1 MIPAGIPSPPLDWSR
16 FQLGPLTIHTY
27 ALCIVAGIILATIWT
42 NRRLTRRGGEPW
54 VVIDIILWAIPLG
67 LLGARLYHV
76 ATHPGDFFYD
86 GADPMRIF
94 YIWEGGNAII
104 GALLGGAVG
113 AWIGCRLA
121 GVRLLSFA
129 DALAPGMLLAQA
141 VGRLGNW
148 FNHELF
154 GWPTDLPWG
163 LQIEGTNPAIPAGI
177 PAGTLFHPTF
187 LYEMIWNAAGIGV
200 ILLAER
206 MFRMRWGRAFALY
219 LIWYGLGRSW
229 IESIRLDYSEIVLGL
244 RSNVLGALVLVAVGI
259 ALLVWQHRAHPE
271 AEPGVHLAG
280 RSPAE
285 RAAAEAD
292 EQGAVSEDAPAD
304 GVDANGAADAEPAP
318 GAHRAEDAAVAVS
331 AARNAPE
338 TSR

>member
-1 MIPAGIPSPPLDWSR
+1 MIGALAPRSIPSPPLEWSVLH
-16 FQLGPLTIHTY
+16 LGPVTIHTY
-27 ALCIVAGIILATIWT
+27 ALCIVAGIVLATLWT
-42 NRRLTRRGGEPW
+42 NHRLTKRGGEPW

-76 ATHPGDFFYD
+76 VTHPGDFFYQ

-121 GVRLLSFA
+121 KIRLLSFA
-129 DALAPGMLLAQA
+129 DALAPAMLLAQA

-148 FNHELF
+148 FNHELY

-163 LQIEGTNPAIPAGI
+163 LEIERSNPAYPSGLPAGV
-177 PAGTLFHPTF
+177 LFHPTF
-187 LYEMIWNAAGIGV
+187 LYEMIWNLIGIGI

-219 LIWYGLGRSW
+219 LIWYGLGRIW

-244 RSNVLGALVLVAVGI
+244 RSNVLGALVLVLVGA
-259 ALLVWQHRAHPE
+259 ALLWWQSRRHPE
-271 AEPGVHLAG
+271 PETSILL
-280 RSPAE
+280 E
-285 RAAAEAD
+285 
-292 EQGAVSEDAPAD
+292 
-304 GVDANGAADAEPAP
+304 DAEPAARAAADAD
-318 GAHRAEDAAVAVS
+318 AHDRELDAAKADAD
-331 AARNAPE
+331 AAERPDAPEDSEPVTAGATSRNASE